1 MLWIDTSYTQVSQ
14 EENGGTQRVTALGI
28 DLCVAREKKKNY
40 LGQSP
45 FFISGKLS

>member
-28 DLCVAREKKKNY
+28 DLCVAREKKK
-40 LGQSP
+40 
-45 FFISGKLS
+45 KLPRPVTIFHKW